1 MTSPQN
7 PWQQGGY
14 PQGGTPSGGF
24 PQQYP
29 QGGFSQYPQ
38 SNPFAAPPVPA
49 HELGAFK
56 RPITVEIAFW
66 ISVVVPLVA
75 TVLSVM
81 SYLML
86 QGFVNDSIAG
96 TTGDTD
102 VDRQL
107 ASIANGFLLFL
118 FVFITIIYMI
128 LTGLW
133 ILFGFKMRA
142 GKNWARI
149 TLTVLAGIWMLVGVI
164 SLIQGG
170 SMTMTGDLD
179 QVQLPGSFFALSY
192 SQTGLGLVGMIVF
205 TAVVYLKPS
214 NWYFK
219 AASRF

>member
-24 PQQYP
+24 PQQHP
-29 QGGFSQYPQ
+29 QGGYSQYPQ

-49 HELGAFK
+49 QELSTFQ

-66 ISVVVPLVA
+66 IAIVVPLLA
-75 TVLSVM
+75 TVLSVL
-81 SYLML
+81 SYMLL

-96 TTGDTD
+96 SMGDPD
-102 VDRQL
+102 LDQQI
-107 ASIANGFLLFL
+107 ASVANGVMLFF
-118 FVFITIIYMI
+118 FVFITIIYLV

-149 TLTVLAGIWMLVGVI
+149 TLTVFAGLWMLFGVI
-164 SLIQGG
+164 ALIQGG
-170 SMTMTGDLD
+170 SMTMSGDLD
-179 QVQLPGSFFALSY
+179 GANLPSSYFALSY

-205 TAVVYLKPS
+205 LTLAYLKPS